1 MCGIAGFNWA
11 DKELVKKMTQQ
22 VPHRGPDDFGF
33 YTDRYVSLGH
43 RRLSIVDLS
52 KKGHQPM
59 QNITGSITV
68 IFNGEIYNYKRL
80 KEELEKKGYKF
91 SSESDTEVIVYGYEE
106 YKEGIFSMLEG
117 MFAIAIWDK
126 KNKKL
131 ILARDRIGKKPLYYY
146 FKDSKIIFA
155 SEIKA
160 ILEFEEIEREIDFQ
174 CLSDYLS
181 LRYSSGNKTMF
192 KDIYK
197 LGPGEYIIYSNHKIE
212 INKHWKLPEL
222 TQTRTPEENEV
233 DGLIEKAVEKRLM
246 GDVPIGVFLSGG
258 LDSSAIV
265 GYMSRLTD
273 NIKTYSVG
281 FGDNTDET
289 KYADIVANKFNTEHK
304 NILLDKESLSILPK
318 LVWHLDEPLADPATV
333 PTYLL
338 CEKVSKEV
346 KVALS
351 GEGGDE
357 TFGGYQSF
365 NYIKNLISIKKIPSF
380 LRKGAISPALSIT
393 SNMFGYPRKQILKLG
408 AEIVKSDD
416 LIENQKRLFYFP
428 FDEKNKSELLIK
440 SKEVNLSNPID
451 KYLHE
456 IDNPWNNTLK
466 YYFKEWLPNDLLMKV
481 DKTSMAHGLEV
492 RNPFL
497 DTDLINYFSSI
508 DNSYKH
514 KRLLF
519 RKAVSKVLP
528 DSIMKRKKQGFTL
541 PISNWFIKKE
551 FTDRLLPHFDN
562 LSKRKIFDEAAYK
575 KIINNPKDF
584 RNDHRMWVLLNFELW
599 NKIYLDKINY
609 NKIKI

>member
-11 DKELVKKMTQQ
+11 DKELIKKMTQQ
-22 VPHRGPDDFGF
+22 VAHRGPDDFGF
-33 YTDRYVSLGH
+33 YTDRYISLGH

-59 QNITGSITV
+59 QNITGSVTV

-80 KEELEKKGYKF
+80 KEDLEKKGYKF
-91 SSESDTEVIVYGYEE
+91 ISESDTEAIVYGYEE

-131 ILARDRIGKKPLYYY
+131 ILARDRIGKKPIYYH
-146 FKDSKIIFA
+146 FKDRKFIFA

-160 ILEFEEIEREIDFQ
+160 ILEFDEIEREIDFQ

-192 KDIYK
+192 KDICK
-197 LGPGEYIIYSNHKIE
+197 LGPGEYLIYSNNKIE
-212 INKHWKLPEL
+212 INKHWILPEL
-222 TQTRTPEENEV
+222 TQIRIPEENEV

-289 KYADIVANKFNTEHK
+289 KYAEIVANKFNTDHK

-318 LVWHLDEPLADPATV
+318 LVWHLDEPLADPAAV

-365 NYIKNLISIKKIPSF
+365 NYIKHLISIKKIPSF
-380 LRKGAISPALSIT
+380 LRKKIISPSLSIA

-428 FDEKNKSELLIK
+428 FNEKDKSELLK

-481 DKTSMAHGLEV
+481 DKTSMAHSLEV

-508 DNSYKH
+508 DNAYKH
-514 KRLLF
+514 KRFLF
-519 RKAVSKVLP
+519 KKVVSKVLP

-541 PISNWFIKKE
+541 PISNWFIQKE

-562 LSKRKIFDEAAYK
+562 LSKRKIFDETSYK